1 MTNYISK
8 TSLFDCPVTIA
19 GAKSEKT
26 LAACCAKN
34 VSSVLF
40 YVLLMHQA
48 YNTKYTMVTP
58 SMVIYHCRQSE
69 LLNIQVSSQNPD
81 VVEQFIDAIDV

>member
-1 MTNYISK
+1 MLLEEREFS
-8 TSLFDCPVTIA
+8 
-19 GAKSEKT
+19 
-26 LAACCAKN
+26 
-34 VSSVLF
+34 LF
-40 YVLLMHQA
+40 YVLLIHQA
-48 YNTKYTMVTP
+48 CTYNTKYTMVTP